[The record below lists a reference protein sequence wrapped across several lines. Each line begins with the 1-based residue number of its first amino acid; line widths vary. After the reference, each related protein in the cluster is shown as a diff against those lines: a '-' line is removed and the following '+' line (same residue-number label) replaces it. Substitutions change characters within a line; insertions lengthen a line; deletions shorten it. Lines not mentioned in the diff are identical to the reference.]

1 MENKNQQLPDRWRF
15 NFYQLFGGQLLS
27 GITSWTV
34 QYALIW
40 FMTMTYKSPSV
51 LAFATMLSTI
61 PAVILSPF
69 VGPLV
74 DRLNKK
80 LLLIV
85 GDMIVAAAVL
95 LIVFNNNE
103 NTLPLNLVYT
113 TVFIRAVA
121 QTIQQPTI
129 QSTIPTLVPDDFLVK
144 ANGQIGSFNSI
155 STVLAPTL
163 GFLAYSHLSIVNVM
177 WIDIIGA
184 VIGSTTVLLSF
195 IPSFNRMTK
204 EKVAIYHDLLGGWKV
219 MVGKHGVFQL
229 VIIISVLMVAFV
241 PISSLYPLF
250 TTEYFKMSL
259 FHANLIETIFSV
271 GMVFGG
277 FTLGLFSKVKNQVY
291 PIIIAITFMGAM
303 FLLSGILPSNQLGF
317 WLFFCFNVI
326 VGLAIPIMNSFL
338 MTIIQ
343 KSYSPEYL
351 GRVMSVVMSLQAV
364 AGPIGLSFIGPLAEH
379 HGILP
384 TFLWGGFAEIA
395 LAFLAYSL
403 PAIRNV
409 DKKQ

>member
-129 QSTIPTLVPDDFLVK
+129 QSTIPTLVPDDF
-144 ANGQIGSFNSI
+144 
-155 STVLAPTL
+155 
-163 GFLAYSHLSIVNVM
+163 
-177 WIDIIGA
+177 
-184 VIGSTTVLLSF
+184 
-195 IPSFNRMTK
+195 
-204 EKVAIYHDLLGGWKV
+204 
-219 MVGKHGVFQL
+219 
-229 VIIISVLMVAFV
+229 
-241 PISSLYPLF
+241 
-250 TTEYFKMSL
+250 
-259 FHANLIETIFSV
+259 
-271 GMVFGG
+271 FGE
-277 FTLGLFSKVKNQVY
+277 SKWTN
-291 PIIIAITFMGAM
+291 
-303 FLLSGILPSNQLGF
+303 
-317 WLFFCFNVI
+317 W
-326 VGLAIPIMNSFL
+326 
-338 MTIIQ
+338 
-343 KSYSPEYL
+343 
-351 GRVMSVVMSLQAV
+351 
-364 AGPIGLSFIGPLAEH
+364 
-379 HGILP
+379 
-384 TFLWGGFAEIA
+384 
-395 LAFLAYSL
+395 
-403 PAIRNV
+403 
-409 DKKQ
+409 